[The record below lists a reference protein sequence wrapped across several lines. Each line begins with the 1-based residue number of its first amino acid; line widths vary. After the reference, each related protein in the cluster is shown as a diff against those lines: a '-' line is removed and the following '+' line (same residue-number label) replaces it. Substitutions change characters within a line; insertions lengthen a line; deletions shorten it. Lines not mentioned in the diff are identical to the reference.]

1 MLLTLLMDR
10 LIVKNSLSNIY
21 GLVGKTTLVYA
32 IVSIVNA
39 LAPDELL
46 KNDKLNKYK
55 SQLHLTA
62 IPDIKDVILLT
73 ETLIP

>member
-1 MLLTLLMDR
+1 MDR